1 MKALDV
7 FRWIIYLTRINAN
20 IVSIKFSKAVLAEPP
35 EPSESELG
43 VVDVVVVVVDV
54 DIALKFYILKWIR
67 KVLILYL
74 PDKIQHCKYLP
85 FENMLGN
92 LHCRDNPSG
101 ILLTILL
108 PIFRK
113 VPNLLVI
120 NRRIRI
126 LLRKLLGLGKWC

>member
-54 DIALKFYILKWIR
+54 DIALKFWK
-67 KVLILYL
+67 
-74 PDKIQHCKYLP
+74 
-85 FENMLGN
+85 FEM
-92 LHCRDNPSG
+92 D
-101 ILLTILL
+101 
-108 PIFRK
+108 
-113 VPNLLVI
+113 
-120 NRRIRI
+120 
-126 LLRKLLGLGKWC
+126 